1 MFLFYNEVGYLY
13 KYLEYDIDEVY
24 SMNTILKWIT
34 FESMMNAIL
43 PVYGRGASKIRFKL
57 QDHISIQG

>member
-1 MFLFYNEVGYLY
+1 
-13 KYLEYDIDEVY
+13 
-24 SMNTILKWIT
+24 MNTILRWVT